1 MKNILFKYLDC
12 FVTIRTA
19 QSNFEGV
26 LQFEEIEE
34 GFYLIQFN
42 EVIGEDY
49 FKDGLI
55 FNSGSINIAKTY
67 FNIDKI
73 ESITINDEEYER
85 VLTLKKEKEEKRIKD
100 FEEEQEKERK
110 NLTVEEFDYFKN
122 IQMKNKDGYD
132 DLYVENED
140 GLFFIYYTPTYHAII
155 VDKIINDSLRIEE
168 MFIKLFD
175 NEISED
181 INDFLK
187 IEIKKYVNRYI
198 ESTAFN
204 PFAKEEE

>member
-1 MKNILFKYLDC
+1 MKNVLFKYLDC

-34 GFYLIQFN
+34 NFYLIQSYRDSEKFS
-42 EVIGEDY
+42 
-49 FKDGLI
+49 FKDGLS
-55 FNSGSINIAKTY
+55 FNYGKVSIGKTY

-73 ESITINDEEYER
+73 ESISIKDEEYER
-85 VLTLKKEKEEKRIKD
+85 VLILKKEKEERRIKE
-100 FEEEQEKERK
+100 FEEEQERESK
-110 NLTVEEFDYFKN
+110 NLTIEEFDYFKH
-122 IQMKNKDGYD
+122 IQMINKDGYD
-132 DLYVENED
+132 DLYVKNED

-155 VDKIINDSLRIEE
+155 VDKIINDSERKEE

-175 NEISED
+175 NEISEK

-187 IEIKKYVNRYI
+187 IEIKKYVNKYI

-204 PFAKEEE
+204 PFDKEEE